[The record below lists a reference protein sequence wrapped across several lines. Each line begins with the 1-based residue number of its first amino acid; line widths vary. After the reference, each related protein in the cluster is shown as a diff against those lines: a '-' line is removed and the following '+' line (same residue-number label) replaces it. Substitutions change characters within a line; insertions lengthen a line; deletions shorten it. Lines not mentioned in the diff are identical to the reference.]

1 MLTLSGENF
10 PRSSSVSPPAW
21 RTHFR
26 VCVVFFLAFHT
37 SFFYCQ
43 IILSKTENLFQK
55 GKENSVFRC
64 ALLQTKL
71 CRFFIVYYRSI
82 FFHIRSRFSL
92 SKNPIIRICDERLS
106 IRLQLVFSIGLKG
119 LTNLSQ

>member
-1 MLTLSGENF
+1 M
-10 PRSSSVSPPAW
+10 
-21 RTHFR
+21 
-26 VCVVFFLAFHT
+26 
-37 SFFYCQ
+37 
-43 IILSKTENLFQK
+43 LSKTENLFQK
-55 GKENSVFRC
+55 GKENIVFCC

-71 CRFFIVYYRSI
+71 CRFFIVYI